1 MNATEQTVVEG
12 STNQTPLLT
21 FDGVNFCLLWAL
33 VLSVSWVVVFKEFSD
48 VVRNADSRDISSC
61 GVVGGGGQHI
71 EKSHDDCESFV
82 EESKFQ
88 YYQSRVHNGLK
99 RIHFFQRILSWKVTC
114 LPAMTRH

>member
-1 MNATEQTVVEG
+1 MNATEQTVVDG

-48 VVRNADSRDISSC
+48 VVRNANSRDISSY
-61 GVVGGGGQHI
+61 GVVIGQHI
-71 EKSHDDCESFV
+71 EKSHDDDESFV

-88 YYQSRVHNGLK
+88 HFSHSARYFMSQSRVY
-99 RIHFFQRILSWKVTC
+99 I
-114 LPAMTRH
+114 